1 MINLIYTLKVLIQLT
16 KGVVPMIQ
24 RNILLIMVFVP
35 IFLLLGCAPVNELSE
50 FNFPETQDTR
60 YENRPY
66 NRARLAAYL
75 ACSLDDI
82 DAQVW
87 GLEGVWEYRYILV
100 SCPDKGLKDVQ
111 CMQDLGFHACLDR
124 DGNLQNSYQKNTF
137 KY

>member
-1 MINLIYTLKVLIQLT
+1 
-16 KGVVPMIQ
+16 MIQ
-24 RNILLIMVFVP
+24 RNILLIMLFTP

-82 DAQVW
+82 DAQVF
-87 GLEGVWEYRYILV
+87 GQEGAVVQAKYILV
-100 SCPDKGLKDVQ
+100 NCPKKGFKDIK
-111 CMQDLGFHACLDR
+111 CLQDNGYHACLDR

>member
-1 MINLIYTLKVLIQLT
+1 MLIQLT
-16 KGVVPMIQ
+16 GGVVPMIQ
-24 RNILLIMVFVP
+24 RNILLIMVFTP

-60 YENRPY
+60 HENLPY

-82 DAQVW
+82 DAQVFGQESAPW
-87 GLEGVWEYRYILV
+87 HAKYILV
-100 SCPDKGLKDVQ
+100 NCPKKGFKDIK
-111 CMQDLGFHACLDR
+111 CLQDGGYHACLDR